1 MKLLNTTLGR
11 ILVSSAVAVIVLSSM
26 AVYLLPSIKEFTAM
40 VLPVERNFESRPT
53 IAFDTILDY
62 KSKDNYREDV
72 VELVVDLPPEEDNT
86 DNFNS
91 EEDIF
96 DIFVVSDS
104 DDQALLDELKA
115 DYRQEPYSK
124 RTKVFV
130 YKINKQGY
138 TFLVDKIN
146 PSVEGEWAVIYIIN
160 DGDQRATLRVD
171 YVFKN

>member
-72 VELVVDLPPEEDNT
+72 VELVFGRYFSSPL
-86 DNFNS
+86 
-91 EEDIF
+91 
-96 DIFVVSDS
+96 
-104 DDQALLDELKA
+104 
-115 DYRQEPYSK
+115 
-124 RTKVFV
+124 
-130 YKINKQGY
+130 
-138 TFLVDKIN
+138 
-146 PSVEGEWAVIYIIN
+146 
-160 DGDQRATLRVD
+160 
-171 YVFKN
+171 